1 MKSDT
6 KLDLYEILG
15 VEKNASVKE
24 IAKAYRILVLTYHPD
39 KFAARRGKVQGKG
52 EISEEGKG
60 ETGAKGKGETG
71 AKGKGETDVKGKGET
86 GEDEKNGKLDVL
98 EKETVDEEENDGED
112 EIVKDDE
119 EGAAQKRE
127 QDTDEPLTLEKCK
140 EMFLQ
145 IQKAYEILRDPEK
158 RKNYDEFGL
167 EDDEYSEFKNYL
179 NPKFFH
185 ERIKVEDILNYE
197 KKYKNSLDEKEDL
210 IEFYN
215 KFNGNLTHILEYIPF
230 SEEAD
235 LTRYIDIYNSLFKS
249 KEIKKTPDY
258 DKSLKNMNNI
268 VKKYATLMKKDS
280 RVSKKRKSSA
290 PPLDDLVLAIRNNEA
305 KRTLKMNTLL
315 SNIEKEYQK
324 KNPKKRKVKP
334 PTEEEL
340 NEISKRLEE
349 NKRKNAASK
358 KLKRGWR
365 GDGAPHP
372 NALAPG
378 EKITKHQLCEAS
390 TL

>member
-15 VEKNASVKE
+15 VKKNASVKE

-39 KFAARRGKVQGKG
+39 KFAARRGKVVG
-52 EISEEGKG
+52 EKSKTGSEEK
-60 ETGAKGKGETG
+60 E
-71 AKGKGETDVKGKGET
+71 
-86 GEDEKNGKLDVL
+86 NGKLDVL
-98 EKETVDEEENDGED
+98 DKETVDEEVNDGE
-112 EIVKDDE
+112 E
-119 EGAAQKRE
+119 E
-127 QDTDEPLTLEKCK
+127 TLTLEKCK

-158 RKNYDEFGL
+158 RKNYDEYGL
-167 EDDEYSEFKNYL
+167 EDDEYIEFKNYL
-179 NPKFFH
+179 NPKLFH

-197 KKYKNSLDEKEDL
+197 KKYKNSSDEKEDL
-210 IEFYN
+210 LEFYN

-258 DKSLKNMNNI
+258 DKTLKNINNI
-268 VKKYATLMKKDS
+268 IKKYSNLKKKDS
-280 RVSKKRKSSA
+280 KMNKKRKNST

-305 KRTLKMNTLL
+305 KRTIKINNLL

-324 KNPKKRKVKP
+324 KNPKKRKIKP

-349 NKRKNAASK
+349 NKKKNAASK
-358 KLKRGWR
+358 KLKS
-365 GDGAPHP
+365 A
-372 NALAPG
+372 
-378 EKITKHQLCEAS
+378 
-390 TL
+390 

>member
-1 MKSDT
+1 MKNDT

-39 KFAARRGKVQGKG
+39 KFAARKGKLPEKG
-52 EISEEGKG
+52 QTAAEGK
-60 ETGAKGKGETG
+60 E
-71 AKGKGETDVKGKGET
+71 
-86 GEDEKNGKLDVL
+86 NGKLDVL
-98 EKETVDEEENDGED
+98 EKETVDEEANEEED
-112 EIVKDDE
+112 ENVEGVKGVKGDEDDPT
-119 EGAAQKRE
+119 QKSKN
-127 QDTDEPLTLEKCK
+127 DADEPLTLEKCK

-167 EDDEYSEFKNYL
+167 EDDDCSDFKNYL
-179 NPKFFH
+179 NPKLFH
-185 ERIKVEDILNYE
+185 KRIKVEDILNYE
-197 KKYKNSLDEKEDL
+197 KNYKNSSDEKEDL

-215 KFNGNLTHILEYIPF
+215 KFNGDLTHILEYIPF

-235 LTRYIDIYNSLFKS
+235 LTRYLDLYSSFFKS

-258 DKSLKNMNNI
+258 DRSVKNINNI
-268 VKKYATLMKKDS
+268 IKKYASLKKKDS
-280 RVSKKRKSSA
+280 RMSKKRKMSA

-305 KRTLKMNTLL
+305 KRALKINNLL
-315 SNIEKEYQK
+315 SNIEKEYHK

-349 NKRKNAASK
+349 NKKKAASK
-358 KLKRGWR
+358 KLKS
-365 GDGAPHP
+365 P
-372 NALAPG
+372 
-378 EKITKHQLCEAS
+378 
-390 TL
+390 

>member
-15 VEKNASVKE
+15 VDKNASVKE
-24 IAKAYRILVLTYHPD
+24 IAKAYRILVLMYHPD
-39 KFAARRGKVQGKG
+39 KFAARKGK
-52 EISEEGKG
+52 
-60 ETGAKGKGETG
+60 TDAKGKE
-71 AKGKGETDVKGKGET
+71 
-86 GEDEKNGKLDVL
+86 NGKLDEL
-98 EKETVDEEENDGED
+98 EKETVDEEANEGED
-112 EIVKDDE
+112 EIVKGDE
-119 EGAAQKRE
+119 EDASQKSK
-127 QDTDEPLTLEKCK
+127 QDKEESLTLEKCK

-167 EDDEYSEFKNYL
+167 EDDEFSEFKNYF
-179 NPKFFH
+179 NPKLFH

-197 KKYKNSLDEKEDL
+197 KKYKNSSDEKEDL

-258 DKSLKNMNNI
+258 DKTLKNINNI
-268 VKKYATLMKKDS
+268 IKKYANLKKKDS
-280 RVSKKRKSSA
+280 RVNKKRKNSV

-305 KRTLKMNTLL
+305 KRTIKINNLL

-349 NKRKNAASK
+349 NKKKNAASK
-358 KLKRGWR
+358 KLK
-365 GDGAPHP
+365 
-372 NALAPG
+372 
-378 EKITKHQLCEAS
+378 S
-390 TL
+390 

>member
-24 IAKAYRILVLTYHPD
+24 IAKAYRILVLMYHPD
-39 KFAARRGKVQGKG
+39 KFAAKWGKVPEK
-52 EISEEGKG
+52 S
-60 ETGAKGKGETG
+60 ETGTNEK
-71 AKGKGETDVKGKGET
+71 
-86 GEDEKNGKLDVL
+86 EDGKLDVL
-98 EKETVDEEENDGED
+98 EKETVDEEANDGED
-112 EIVKDDE
+112 EIVKGDE
-119 EGAAQKRE
+119 EGAPKKQQ
-127 QDTDEPLTLEKCK
+127 QDGDEPLTLQKCK

-167 EDDEYSEFKNYL
+167 EDDEYIEFKNYL
-179 NPKFFH
+179 NPKLFH

-197 KKYKNSLDEKEDL
+197 KKYKNSSDEKEDL

-215 KFNGNLTHILEYIPF
+215 KYNGNLTHILEYIPF
-230 SEEAD
+230 SEESD
-235 LTRYIDIYNSLFKS
+235 LPRYIDIYNNLFKS
-249 KEIKKTPDY
+249 KEIKQTPDY

-268 VKKYATLMKKDS
+268 VKKYSNLKKKDS
-280 RVSKKRKSSA
+280 RMSKKRKNSV

-305 KRTLKMNTLL
+305 KRTLKINNLL

-324 KNPKKRKVKP
+324 KNPKKKKVKP

-340 NEISKRLEE
+340 KEISKRLEE
-349 NKRKNAASK
+349 NKKKNAASK
-358 KLKRGWR
+358 KLKT
-365 GDGAPHP
+365 A
-372 NALAPG
+372 
-378 EKITKHQLCEAS
+378 
-390 TL
+390 

>member
-1 MKSDT
+1 MKSDA

-39 KFAARRGKVQGKG
+39 KFAARRGRVKEKG
-52 EISEEGKG
+52 EVGEAGEAGEAVDEEK
-60 ETGAKGKGETG
+60 T
-71 AKGKGETDVKGKGET
+71 
-86 GEDEKNGKLDVL
+86 NGKLDVL
-98 EKETVDEEENDGED
+98 EKETVDEEANEGED
-112 EIVKDDE
+112 ETVKGGED
-119 EGAAQKRE
+119 APQKRE
-127 QDTDEPLTLEKCK
+127 QDAEEPLTLQKCK

-167 EDDEYSEFKNYL
+167 EDEECSEFKNYL
-179 NPKFFH
+179 NPKLFH
-185 ERIKVEDILNYE
+185 ARIKVEDILNYE
-197 KKYKNSLDEKEDL
+197 KKYKNSSDEKEDL

-215 KFNGNLTHILEYIPF
+215 KFNGKLTHILEYIPF

-235 LTRYIDIYNSLFKS
+235 LGRFLDIYSGLFKS
-249 KEIKKTPDY
+249 KEIEKTPDY
-258 DKSLKNMNNI
+258 EKSLKNINNI
-268 VKKYATLMKKDS
+268 VKKYASLKKKDS
-280 RVSKKRKSSA
+280 RMSKKRKMAA

-305 KRTLKMNTLL
+305 KRTLKMNNLL

-340 NEISKRLEE
+340 NEISRRLEE
-349 NKRKNAASK
+349 NKRKNAAAK
-358 KLKRGWR
+358 KLKS
-365 GDGAPHP
+365 A
-372 NALAPG
+372 
-378 EKITKHQLCEAS
+378 
-390 TL
+390 